1 MSQEL
6 AAATEDKV
14 WVEIATP
21 LGIDALRKFC
31 DDLECL
37 YRINPYLD
45 FTVWRQTGPDQH
57 HIEFHNNSND
67 RDVTLD
73 LTRRRESDLT
83 FSVEYAQGIK
93 AATRFA
99 LAATG
104 QGSKLTITDDYSR
117 LSLAERAQRLNEV
130 DKSLTAW
137 GQGVSDYLRHL
148 KRWGW
153 FPPWRWYMRRM
164 WTPMRPMSRRVA
176 WMVIL
181 VDVAFLALFLFVMLI
196 YWVEFG

>member
-1 MSQEL
+1 MSREL
-6 AAATEDKV
+6 TAAAEDKV

-21 LGIDALRKFC
+21 LAIDALRRFC

-45 FTVWRQTGPDQH
+45 FKTWRKTGPDQC

-67 RDVTLD
+67 QDVALD
-73 LTRRRESDLT
+73 LTRRRESDLAFT
-83 FSVEYAQGIK
+83 VEYAQGIK
-93 AATRFA
+93 AATRFE
-99 LAATG
+99 LAASG
-104 QGSKLTITDDYSR
+104 QGSKLTITDDYGR
-117 LSLAERAQRLNEV
+117 LPLAEREQRLSEV

-137 GQGVSDYLRHL
+137 GQGLFDYLRRF

-153 FPPWRWYMRRM
+153 FAPWRWYMRRV
-164 WTPMRPMSRRVA
+164 WTPMTPMARRIV

-181 VDVAFLALFLFVMLI
+181 VDVAFFALFLFVMLI
-196 YWVEFG
+196 YWIEYG

>member
-1 MSQEL
+1 MSQNPT
-6 AAATEDKV
+6 ATEDRV

-31 DDLECL
+31 EDLECL

-45 FTVWRQTGPDQH
+45 FTVWRKTGSDQFH
-57 HIEFHNNSND
+57 AEFHNTSND
-67 RDVTLD
+67 QDVVLD
-73 LTRRRESDLT
+73 LTRLRESDSAFT
-83 FSVEYAQGIK
+83 VQYAQGIK
-93 AATRFA
+93 ASTRFE

-117 LSLAERAQRLNEV
+117 LPLAERAQRLNEV
-130 DKSLTAW
+130 DKSLAAW
-137 GQGVSDYLRHL
+137 GQGVFDYLRQF

-153 FPPWRWYMRRM
+153 IAPWRWYMRRV

-181 VDVAFLALFLFVMLI
+181 VDVAFFGLFLFVMLI
-196 YWVEFG
+196 YWIEFS

>member
-1 MSQEL
+1 MSQDPT
-6 AAATEDKV
+6 AATEDKV

-45 FTVWRQTGPDQH
+45 FTVWRKTGPDQH

-67 RDVTLD
+67 QDVALD
-73 LTRRRESDLT
+73 LTRRRESDLAFT
-83 FSVEYAQGIK
+83 VEYAQGIK
-93 AATRFA
+93 TVTRFE
-99 LAATG
+99 LAATD

-117 LSLAERAQRLNEV
+117 LPLAERAQRLNEV

-137 GQGVSDYLRHL
+137 GQGVFDYLRHV

-153 FPPWRWYMRRM
+153 FPPWRWYMRRV
-164 WTPMRPMSRRVA
+164 WTPMRPMARRVA

-181 VDVAFLALFLFVMLI
+181 VDVAFFALFLFVMLI
-196 YWVEFG
+196 YWVEYG